1 MADFLENHQVALYLL
16 ALVAGGAASF
26 LQSVSVL
33 AEPLVSPHPCCTA
46 LGYLSL
52 YPVETGCY
60 RETSARLCIRSA
72 GA

>member
-26 LQSVSVL
+26 MQSAAVL
-33 AEPLVSPHPCCTA
+33 AEPLVSPA
-46 LGYLSL
+46 LAALLLATLSL
-52 YPVETGCY
+52 YPVEAGCY
-60 RETSARLCIRSA
+60 GETSARLCIRSA